1 MAPNFSII
9 SKVTVHKDNNKMIL
23 MIKALKNR
31 DICDLENVLEI
42 TIKIKM
48 S

>member
-1 MAPNFSII
+1 MTQNFSIT
-9 SKVTVHKDNNKMIL
+9 SKVTGHKDSNEIIL

-31 DICDLENVLEI
+31 NICDLENVLEI
-42 TIKIKM
+42 IKIKM